1 MAAVRSIEL
10 RVGPPGDVLL
20 EVRDL
25 VVVRGQRHILAIDEL
40 TIRTGETLA
49 IVGPNGAGK
58 STLLL
63 ALAGLLRPDRG
74 SFLVENVPVVPDREL
89 AYRRR
94 IGLVLP
100 APLLLSTSVFGNV
113 AAGLRF
119 RGVGTE
125 ETRERVDHW
134 LERLAISH
142 LRDRPASQ
150 LSSGEAQRTSLA
162 RALVLD
168 PELLLLDEP
177 FVALDSTTR
186 AQLLDDFEQLRVS
199 APTTRVLVTHHL
211 HEAVRLG
218 DRLAILLD
226 GRIRQCDVPER
237 VIASPVDAE
246 VAALVQQTEARVR
259 GHVVASEDGLVVVDT
274 GAGSRLDVENRGRR
288 LLDATHATGH
298 GVRDGDAGPPAG
310 HDEGDAA
317 DASAAAGADAGA
329 VAGAGASTSAVA
341 NASAVAGASAE
352 ASAVAGASAEASV
365 VAGERPTK
373 GGPGGS

>member
-1 MAAVRSIEL
+1 MTT
-10 RVGPPGDVLL
+10 LL

-25 VVVRGQRHILAIDEL
+25 QVTRANRQILAVDEL
-40 TIRTGETLA
+40 SIRKGETLA
-49 IVGPNGAGK
+49 VVGPNGAGK

-63 ALAGLLRPDRG
+63 ALAGLLRPDHG
-74 SFLVENVPVVPDREL
+74 SIVIEGVPVVPAQDL

-119 RGVGTE
+119 RGVGAA

-134 LERLAISH
+134 LERLAIAH
-142 LRDRPASQ
+142 LRDRPAGQ

-168 PELLLLDEP
+168 PQLLLLDEP

-186 AQLLDDFEQLRVS
+186 AQLLDDFEQLRME
-199 APTTRVLVTHHL
+199 APSTRVLVTHHL

-226 GRIRQCDVPER
+226 GRIRQCDIPER
-237 VIASPVDAE
+237 VMASPVDAD
-246 VAALVQQTEARVR
+246 VAALVKTEARVR

-274 GAGSRLDVENRGRR
+274 GAGSRTDVEGRARR
-288 LLDATHATGH
+288 LLDATRVTG
-298 GVRDGDAGPPAG
+298 GAP
-310 HDEGDAA
+310 HDDDTGRVG
-317 DASAAAGADAGA
+317 GA
-329 VAGAGASTSAVA
+329 
-341 NASAVAGASAE
+341 
-352 ASAVAGASAEASV
+352 
-365 VAGERPTK
+365 
-373 GGPGGS
+373 

>member
-1 MAAVRSIEL
+1 MTT
-10 RVGPPGDVLL
+10 LL

-25 VVVRGQRHILAIDEL
+25 QVTRANRQILAVDEL
-40 TIRTGETLA
+40 SIRKGETLA
-49 IVGPNGAGK
+49 VVGPNGAGK

-63 ALAGLLRPDRG
+63 ALAGLLRPDHG
-74 SFLVENVPVVPDREL
+74 SIVIEGLPVVPAQDL

-119 RGVGTE
+119 RGVGAA

-134 LERLAISH
+134 LERLAIAH
-142 LRDRPASQ
+142 LRDRPAGQ

-168 PELLLLDEP
+168 PQLLLLDEP

-186 AQLLDDFEQLRVS
+186 AQLLDDFEQLRME

-237 VIASPVDAE
+237 VMASPVDAD
-246 VAALVQQTEARVR
+246 VAALVKTEARVR

-274 GAGSRLDVENRGRR
+274 GAGSRTDVEGRARR
-288 LLDATHATGH
+288 LLAATRATG
-298 GVRDGDAGPPAG
+298 GAA
-310 HDEGDAA
+310 HDDDTGRVG
-317 DASAAAGADAGA
+317 GA
-329 VAGAGASTSAVA
+329 
-341 NASAVAGASAE
+341 
-352 ASAVAGASAEASV
+352 
-365 VAGERPTK
+365 
-373 GGPGGS
+373 

>member
-1 MAAVRSIEL
+1 MTTTRGGVD
-10 RVGPPGDVLL
+10 RVATGAGGPGSTLL

-25 VVVRGQRHILAIDEL
+25 QVTRANRQILAVDEL
-40 TIRTGETLA
+40 SIRKGETLA
-49 IVGPNGAGK
+49 VVGPNGAGK

-63 ALAGLLRPDRG
+63 ALAGLLRPDHG
-74 SFLVENVPVVPDREL
+74 SIVIEGVPVIPAQDL

-119 RGVGTE
+119 RGVGAA
-125 ETRERVDHW
+125 ETRERVEHW
-134 LERLAISH
+134 LDRLAIAH
-142 LRDRPASQ
+142 LRDRPASH

-168 PELLLLDEP
+168 PQLLLLDEP

-186 AQLLDDFEQLRVS
+186 AQLLDDFEQLRME

-237 VIASPVDAE
+237 VMASPVDAD
-246 VAALVQQTEARVR
+246 VAALVKTEARVR

-274 GAGSRLDVENRGRR
+274 GAGTRTDVEGRARR
-288 LLDATHATGH
+288 LLDATRA
-298 GVRDGDAGPPAG
+298 
-310 HDEGDAA
+310 
-317 DASAAAGADAGA
+317 
-329 VAGAGASTSAVA
+329 
-341 NASAVAGASAE
+341 
-352 ASAVAGASAEASV
+352 
-365 VAGERPTK
+365 K
-373 GGPGGS
+373 GGATHDDDTGRVGGA

>member
-1 MAAVRSIEL
+1 LV
-10 RVGPPGDVLL
+10 

-25 VVVRGQRHILAIDEL
+25 VVTRASRRILEVDEL
-40 TIRTGETLA
+40 SIRKGETLA

-74 SFLVENVPVVPDREL
+74 SIVVEGVPVVPARDL

-94 IGLVLP
+94 IGLVFP

-119 RGVGTE
+119 RGVGSA
-125 ETRERVDHW
+125 ETRERVEHW
-134 LERLAISH
+134 LERLAIAH

-168 PELLLLDEP
+168 PQLLLLDEP
-177 FVALDSTTR
+177 FVALDSSTR
-186 AQLLDDFEQLRVS
+186 AQLLDDFERLRGE

-237 VIASPVDAE
+237 VMASPVDAD
-246 VAALVQQTEARVR
+246 VAALVQTEARVR
-259 GHVVASEDGLVVVDT
+259 GHVLASEDGLVVVDT
-274 GAGSRLDVENRGRR
+274 GAGSGQDVDGRARR
-288 LLDATHATGH
+288 LLDTTRGTG
-298 GVRDGDAGPPAG
+298 RSALDDDTGDAG
-310 HDEGDAA
+310 
-317 DASAAAGADAGA
+317 GA
-329 VAGAGASTSAVA
+329 
-341 NASAVAGASAE
+341 
-352 ASAVAGASAEASV
+352 
-365 VAGERPTK
+365 
-373 GGPGGS
+373 

>member
-1 MAAVRSIEL
+1 MT
-10 RVGPPGDVLL
+10 PTPGSLI

-25 VVVRGQRHILAIDEL
+25 VVTRAGRRILEVDEL
-40 TIRTGETLA
+40 SIRKGETLA

-74 SFLVENVPVVPDREL
+74 SIVVEGVAVVPARDL

-94 IGLVLP
+94 IGLVFP

-119 RGVGTE
+119 RGVGSE
-125 ETRERVDHW
+125 ETRERVEHW
-134 LERLAISH
+134 LERLAIAH

-168 PELLLLDEP
+168 PQVLLLDEP
-177 FVALDSTTR
+177 FVALDSATR
-186 AQLLDDFEQLRVS
+186 AQLLDDFERLRIEV
-199 APTTRVLVTHHL
+199 PTTRVLVTHHL

-226 GRIRQCDVPER
+226 GRIRQCDTPER
-237 VIASPVDAE
+237 VMASPVDAD
-246 VAALVQQTEARVR
+246 VAALVQTESRVR

-274 GAGSRLDVENRGRR
+274 GAGSRQDVEGRARR
-288 LLDATHATGH
+288 LLDATLATGEATLDDDT
-298 GVRDGDAGPPAG
+298 GPAG
-310 HDEGDAA
+310 
-317 DASAAAGADAGA
+317 GA
-329 VAGAGASTSAVA
+329 
-341 NASAVAGASAE
+341 
-352 ASAVAGASAEASV
+352 
-365 VAGERPTK
+365 
-373 GGPGGS
+373 

>member
-1 MAAVRSIEL
+1 MT
-10 RVGPPGDVLL
+10 PTPGSLI

-25 VVVRGQRHILAIDEL
+25 VVTRAGRRILEVDEL
-40 TIRTGETLA
+40 SIRKGETLA

-74 SFLVENVPVVPDREL
+74 SITVDAVPVVPARDL

-94 IGLVLP
+94 IGLVFP

-119 RGVGTE
+119 RGVGSE
-125 ETRERVDHW
+125 ETRERVEHW
-134 LERLAISH
+134 LERLAIAH

-168 PELLLLDEP
+168 PQMLLLDEP
-177 FVALDSTTR
+177 FVALDSATR
-186 AQLLDDFEQLRVS
+186 AQLLDDFERLRAE
-199 APTTRVLVTHHL
+199 APATRVLVTHHL

-226 GRIRQCDVPER
+226 GRIRQCDTPER
-237 VIASPVDAE
+237 VMASPVDAD
-246 VAALVQQTEARVR
+246 VAALVQTESRVR

-274 GAGSRLDVENRGRR
+274 GAGSRQDVEGRARR
-288 LLDATHATGH
+288 LLDATLATGEATL
-298 GVRDGDAGPPAG
+298 DDDTGPTG
-310 HDEGDAA
+310 
-317 DASAAAGADAGA
+317 GA
-329 VAGAGASTSAVA
+329 
-341 NASAVAGASAE
+341 
-352 ASAVAGASAEASV
+352 
-365 VAGERPTK
+365 
-373 GGPGGS
+373 

>member
-1 MAAVRSIEL
+1 MTPA
-10 RVGPPGDVLL
+10 PGTIDRATTGAGEPGSTLI

-25 VVVRGQRHILAIDEL
+25 VVTRASRRILEVEEL
-40 TIRTGETLA
+40 SIRKGETLA

-63 ALAGLLRPDRG
+63 VLAGLLRPDRG
-74 SFLVENVPVVPDREL
+74 SIVVEGAAVVPARDL

-94 IGLVLP
+94 IGLVFP

-119 RGVGTE
+119 RGVGSA
-125 ETRERVDHW
+125 ETRERVEHW
-134 LERLAISH
+134 LERLAIAH

-168 PELLLLDEP
+168 PQLLLLDEP
-177 FVALDSTTR
+177 FVALDSSTR
-186 AQLLDDFEQLRVS
+186 AQLLDDFERLRGE

-218 DRLAILLD
+218 DRLVVLLD

-237 VIASPVDAE
+237 VTASPVDAD
-246 VAALVQQTEARVR
+246 VAALVQAEARVR

-274 GAGSRLDVENRGRR
+274 GAGSRRDVEGRARR
-288 LLDATHATGH
+288 LLGTTSATG
-298 GVRDGDAGPPAG
+298 R
-310 HDEGDAA
+310 AA
-317 DASAAAGADAGA
+317 LDDDSGSAA
-329 VAGAGASTSAVA
+329 
-341 NASAVAGASAE
+341 
-352 ASAVAGASAEASV
+352 
-365 VAGERPTK
+365 RP
-373 GGPGGS
+373 

>member
-1 MAAVRSIEL
+1 MATVRQIEP
-10 RVGPPGDVLL
+10 REAPRPGEPFL
-20 EVRDL
+20 EVRGL
-25 VVVRGQRHILAIDEL
+25 EVVRAQRRILAVDEL

-74 SFLVENVPVVPDREL
+74 SIVVEGVPVVPDRDL

-119 RGVGTE
+119 RGVGAA
-125 ETRERVDHW
+125 ETRERVELW
-134 LERLAISH
+134 LDRLAISH

-162 RALVLD
+162 RALVLE

-186 AQLLDDFEQLRVS
+186 AQLLDDFERLG
-199 APTTRVLVTHHL
+199 AETLATRVLVTHHL

-237 VIASPVDAE
+237 VIASPVDAD
-246 VAALVQQTEARVR
+246 VAALTHTEARVR
-259 GHVVASEDGLVVVDT
+259 GHVVATDDGLVVVDT
-274 GAGSRLDVENRGRR
+274 GAGSRRDVEGRARR
-288 LLDATHATGH
+288 LLDAARGTGPAAPGDDGGAHHERSGADERAATG
-298 GVRDGDAGPPAG
+298 D
-310 HDEGDAA
+310 
-317 DASAAAGADAGA
+317 
-329 VAGAGASTSAVA
+329 
-341 NASAVAGASAE
+341 
-352 ASAVAGASAEASV
+352 
-365 VAGERPTK
+365 
-373 GGPGGS
+373 PGGS